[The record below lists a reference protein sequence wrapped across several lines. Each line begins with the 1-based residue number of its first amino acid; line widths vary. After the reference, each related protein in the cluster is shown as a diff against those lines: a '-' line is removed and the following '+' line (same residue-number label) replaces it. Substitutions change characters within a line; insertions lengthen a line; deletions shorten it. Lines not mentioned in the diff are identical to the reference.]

1 MQSPHELKTKE
12 KKRRRGRPPKTDNG
26 GSVKARLIRAG
37 LVLMTEKGFSSTGL
51 EDVLSQ
57 VGVPKGSFYYY
68 FESKE
73 AFGKVLIE
81 QYGTYFSEMLDECFL
96 DDGFPPL
103 VRFEKLISKLRNNM
117 IKYDFKRGCLIG
129 NLGQEMM
136 VIPASFRQQLI
147 DVFYDWQQRTTV
159 VFEDARLAGDIP
171 RSVDCKAMA
180 ELFWIGWEGAI
191 LRAKL
196 ERNAAPLDRFA
207 RHFLNQMKQ
216 SHSLETDD

>member
-1 MQSPHELKTKE
+1 MLQVEIVQDQTA
-12 KKRRRGRPPKTDNG
+12 KRQRRGRPPKIEG
-26 GSVKARLIRAG
+26 GGTTKARLIHAG
-37 LVLMTEKGFSSTGL
+37 LALMTEKGFSSTGL

-68 FESKE
+68 FDSKE

-81 QYGTYFSEMLDECFL
+81 EYGLYFSKMLDECFL
-96 DDGFPPL
+96 DESYAPL
-103 VRFEKLISKLRNNM
+103 VRFENLITKLRNNM
-117 IKYDFKRGCLIG
+117 IKYDFQRGCLIG

-147 DVFYDWQQRTTV
+147 DVFYDWQQRTSLLFEKAKTV
-159 VFEDARLAGDIP
+159 GELP
-171 RSVDCKAMA
+171 QSVDCKAMA

-196 ERNAAPLDRFA
+196 ERNAATLDRFA
-207 RHFLNQMKQ
+207 MHFLYQMKQ
-216 SHSLETDD
+216 GH